1 MISRA
6 CLFSIYDKDIANM
19 ADVLIR
25 CPPLMS
31 RSDRE
36 STSSGKLFREKY
48 GFCFLTNILDIYIR
62 NIIIWIF
69 FGSCH
74 K

>member
-19 ADVLIR
+19 ADMLIR

-31 RSDRE
+31 RSVLLVTCYWLLAEGTDRG
-36 STSSGKLFREKY
+36 TSVSVAGWLNL
-48 GFCFLTNILDIYIR
+48 CL
-62 NIIIWIF
+62 
-69 FGSCH
+69 
-74 K
+74 